1 VEKPE
6 RKPIS
11 KTLRALSWLAES
23 STPEVGVRQLAAA
36 MNIAPSSAHRILLAL
51 SEAGFVR
58 RDGRTQRYA
67 LGNEFLRL
75 SHLAI
80 TKAPLRQAGAE
91 AMRRLVEN
99 CDESALL
106 GIYDDGRQ
114 EMIYAASVDSKH
126 SSQRVIQLNKW
137 IPVRTG
143 ASGLAILAF
152 LKEAEAC
159 SIVQRLALLAP
170 GGGGGAGRADPEGLA
185 TELATVR
192 RQGYAFTRCQWI
204 AGAVGLA
211 APIFGSHGKVL
222 GDVCLTIPA
231 QRLGDGSKDRLVDA
245 LRCCVSEITKT
256 IGSTAPSLA
265 VG

>member
-23 STPEVGVRQLAAA
+23 SNPEVGVRQLAAA
-36 MNIAPSSAHRILLAL
+36 MNIAPSSTHRILLAL

-80 TKAPLRQAGAE
+80 AKAPLRQAGAE
-91 AMRRLVEN
+91 AMRRLVES

-114 EMIYAASVDSKH
+114 EMICAASVESKH
-126 SSQRVIQLNKW
+126 SSQRAIQLNKW

-152 LKEAEAC
+152 LREAEAR
-159 SIVQRLALLAP
+159 SIVQRLNLPAP
-170 GGGGGAGRADPEGLA
+170 GGAGRADPGGLEPSWRRFAAGA
-185 TELATVR
+185 TPSRADGSPARSASPPRSSTARARSSVTSAPPSRSSASATAAR
-192 RQGYAFTRCQWI
+192 IDWSTRCD
-204 AGAVGLA
+204 A
-211 APIFGSHGKVL
+211 A
-222 GDVCLTIPA
+222 
-231 QRLGDGSKDRLVDA
+231 
-245 LRCCVSEITKT
+245 
-256 IGSTAPSLA
+256 
-265 VG
+265 

>member
-58 RDGRTQRYA
+58 RDGKTQRYA

-80 TKAPLRQAGAE
+80 AKAPLRQAGAE
-91 AMRRLVEN
+91 AMRRLVES

-106 GIYDDGRQ
+106 GIYDDARQ
-114 EMIYAASVDSKH
+114 EMIYAASIDSKH
-126 SSQRVIQLNKW
+126 SSQRAIQLNKW

-152 LKEAEAC
+152 LKEAEAR

-170 GGGGGAGRADPEGLA
+170 GGAGRADPGRLA

-204 AGAVGLA
+204 TGAVGLA

-245 LRCCVSEITKT
+245 LRFCVSEITKT
-256 IGSTAPSLA
+256 IGSTAPSFA

>member
-80 TKAPLRQAGAE
+80 AKAPLRQAAAE

-126 SSQRVIQLNKW
+126 SSQRAIQLNKW

-152 LKEAEAC
+152 LKEAEAR
-159 SIVQRLALLAP
+159 SIVQHLTLPAP
-170 GGGGGAGRADPEGLA
+170 GGAGRADPEGLA

-222 GDVCLTIPA
+222 GDVCLTIPE

-256 IGSTAPSLA
+256 IGSTTQSLA
-265 VG
+265 LP

>member
-58 RDGRTQRYA
+58 RDGKTQRYA

-80 TKAPLRQAGAE
+80 AKAPLRQAGAE
-91 AMRRLVEN
+91 AMRRLVES

-106 GIYDDGRQ
+106 GIYDDARQ
-114 EMIYAASVDSKH
+114 EMIYAASIDSKH
-126 SSQRVIQLNKW
+126 SSQRAIQLNKW

-152 LKEAEAC
+152 LKEAEAR

-170 GGGGGAGRADPEGLA
+170 GGAGRADPGRLA

-256 IGSTAPSLA
+256 IGSTAPSFA

>member
-11 KTLRALSWLAES
+11 KTLRALSWIAES

-80 TKAPLRQAGAE
+80 TRAPLRQAGAE

-114 EMIYAASVDSKH
+114 EMIYAASIDSKH
-126 SSQRVIQLNKW
+126 SSQRAIHLNEW
-137 IPVRTG
+137 IPIRTG

-152 LKEAEAC
+152 LKEAEAR
-159 SIVQRLALLAP
+159 SIVQRLAPLAP
-170 GGGGGAGRADPEGLA
+170 GGAGHADPGDLES
-185 TELATVR
+185 ELAAVR
-192 RQGYAFTRCQWI
+192 RQGYAFTRCQRI

-222 GDVCLTIPA
+222 GDVCLTIPE

-245 LRCCVSEITKT
+245 LRCCVSQITNS
-256 IGSTAPSLA
+256 IGGTTRSLDPA
-265 VG
+265 

>member
-58 RDGRTQRYA
+58 RDGKTQRYA

-80 TKAPLRQAGAE
+80 AKAPLRQAGAE
-91 AMRRLVEN
+91 AMRRLVET

-114 EMIYAASVDSKH
+114 EMIYAACVDSKH
-126 SSQRVIQLNKW
+126 SSQRAIELNKW

-152 LKEAEAC
+152 LKEAEAR
-159 SIVQRLALLAP
+159 SIVERLALLAP
-170 GGGGGAGRADPEGLA
+170 GGAGRADPEGLA

-256 IGSTAPSLA
+256 IGSTAPGLA

>member
-58 RDGRTQRYA
+58 RDGKTQRYA

-80 TKAPLRQAGAE
+80 AKAPLRQAGAE
-91 AMRRLVEN
+91 AMRRLVES

-106 GIYDDGRQ
+106 GIYDDARQ
-114 EMIYAASVDSKH
+114 EMIYAASIDSKH
-126 SSQRVIQLNKW
+126 SSQRAIQLNKW

-152 LKEAEAC
+152 LKEAEAR

-170 GGGGGAGRADPEGLA
+170 GGPGRADPEGLA

-192 RQGYAFTRCQWI
+192 RQGYAFTRCEWI

-211 APIFGSHGKVL
+211 APVFGSHGKVL

-245 LRCCVSEITKT
+245 LRCCVSEIAKT
-256 IGSTAPSLA
+256 IGSTTPSFA

>member
-1 VEKPE
+1 
-6 RKPIS
+6 
-11 KTLRALSWLAES
+11 
-23 STPEVGVRQLAAA
+23 

-80 TKAPLRQAGAE
+80 AKAPLRQAGAQ
-91 AMRRLVEN
+91 AMRRLVET

-114 EMIYAASVDSKH
+114 EMIYAASVESRH
-126 SSQRVIQLNKW
+126 SSQRVIELNKW

-152 LKEAEAC
+152 LNEAEAR
-159 SIVQRLALLAP
+159 SIVERLPAP
-170 GGGGGAGRADPEGLA
+170 GSAGRADPGGLE

-231 QRLGDGSKDRLVDA
+231 HRLGDGSKDRLVDA

-256 IGSTAPSLA
+256 VGSTAPSFA

>member
-80 TKAPLRQAGAE
+80 AKAPLRQAAAE

-126 SSQRVIQLNKW
+126 SSQRAIQLNKW

-152 LKEAEAC
+152 LKEAEAR
-159 SIVQRLALLAP
+159 SIVQRLTLPAP
-170 GGGGGAGRADPEGLA
+170 GGAGRADPGRLA

-231 QRLGDGSKDRLVDA
+231 RRLGDGSKDRLVDA
-245 LRCCVSEITKT
+245 LRCCVSEITKNL
-256 IGSTAPSLA
+256 GSTPQSFA

>member
-23 STPEVGVRQLAAA
+23 PAPEVGVRQLAAA

-58 RDGRTQRYA
+58 QDGKSQRYR

-80 TKAPLRQAGAE
+80 AKAPLRHAAIE
-91 AMRRLVEN
+91 AMRRLVDD
-99 CDESALL
+99 CHESALL
-106 GIYDDGRQ
+106 GIYDDVRR
-114 EMIYAASVDSKH
+114 EMIFAASVDATH
-126 SSQRVIQLNKW
+126 SSQHAIALNKW
-137 IPVRTG
+137 VPVRTG

-152 LKEAEAC
+152 LKEAEARA
-159 SIVQRLALLAP
+159 IVQRLGPLPPAN
-170 GGGGGAGRADPEGLA
+170 AGVADPDRLE

-211 APIFGSHGKVL
+211 APIFDSNGKVM

-231 QRLGDGSKDRLVDA
+231 QRLAEGSKDRLADA
-245 LRCCVSEITKT
+245 LRCCVSEITRN
-256 IGSTAPSLA
+256 IGSTAASFA
-265 VG
+265 VR

>member
-23 STPEVGVRQLAAA
+23 PAPEVGVRQLAAA

-51 SEAGFVR
+51 SEAGFVQQ
-58 RDGRTQRYA
+58 DGKTQRYR
-67 LGNEFLRL
+67 LGSEFLRL

-80 TKAPLRQAGAE
+80 AKAPLRQAGIA
-91 AMRRLVEN
+91 AMRRLVDA
-99 CDESALL
+99 CQESALL
-106 GIYDDGRQ
+106 AVYDDVRQ
-114 EMIYAASVDSKH
+114 EMIFAASVEATH
-126 SSQRVIQLNKW
+126 SPQRAVALNKW
-137 IPVRTG
+137 VPVRTG

-152 LKEAEAC
+152 LKEAEARA
-159 SIVQRLALLAP
+159 IVERLPLPPPANT
-170 GGGGGAGRADPEGLA
+170 GVADPDRLA

-211 APIFGSHGKVL
+211 APIFASSGTVM

-231 QRLGDGSKDRLVDA
+231 QRLAEGSKDRLIDA
-245 LRCCVSEITKT
+245 LRCCVSEIAKN
-256 IGSTAPSLA
+256 IGGAPTSFA
-265 VG
+265 AG

>member
-80 TKAPLRQAGAE
+80 AKAPLRQAAAE
-91 AMRRLVEN
+91 AMRRLVES

-114 EMIYAASVDSKH
+114 EMIYAASIDSKH
-126 SSQRVIQLNKW
+126 SSQRAIELNKW

-152 LKEAEAC
+152 LKEAEAR
-159 SIVQRLALLAP
+159 SIVQRLALPAP
-170 GGGGGAGRADPEGLA
+170 GGVGRPDPGGLK

-211 APIFGSHGKVL
+211 APIFGSQGKVL
-222 GDVCLTIPA
+222 GDVCLTIPER
-231 QRLGDGSKDRLVDA
+231 RLGDGSKDRLVDA

-256 IGSTAPSLA
+256 IGGTTQSLA
-265 VG
+265 LPT

>member
-80 TKAPLRQAGAE
+80 AKAPLRQAGAE
-91 AMRRLVEN
+91 AMRRLVDS

-114 EMIYAASVDSKH
+114 EMIYAASVESKH
-126 SSQRVIQLNKW
+126 SSQRAIELNKW

-152 LKEAEAC
+152 LKEAEAR
-159 SIVQRLALLAP
+159 SIVQRLP
-170 GGGGGAGRADPEGLA
+170 VPGGAGRADPGELE
-185 TELATVR
+185 TRLATVR

-211 APIFGSHGKVL
+211 APIFGSQGKVL
-222 GDVCLTIPA
+222 GDVCLTIPE

-256 IGSTAPSLA
+256 IGSTTPSFA
-265 VG
+265 VE

>member
-23 STPEVGVRQLAAA
+23 AAPEVGVRQLAAA
-36 MNIAPSSAHRILLAL
+36 MKIAPSSAHRILHAL

-58 RDGRTQRYA
+58 RDGKTQRYR

-80 TKAPLRQAGAE
+80 AKAPLRQAGVA
-91 AMRRLVEN
+91 AMRRLVDA
-99 CDESALL
+99 CHESALL
-106 GIYDDGRQ
+106 AIYDDVRQ
-114 EMIYAASVDSKH
+114 EMIFAASVDATH
-126 SSQRVIQLNKW
+126 SSQPAIALNKW
-137 IPVRTG
+137 VPVRTG

-152 LKEAEAC
+152 LKEAEAR
-159 SIVQRLALLAP
+159 SIIQRLGLLPPAN
-170 GGGGGAGRADPEGLA
+170 AGVADPDRLEA
-185 TELATVR
+185 ELATVR

-211 APIFGSHGKVL
+211 APIFGGNGKIL

-231 QRLGDGSKDRLVDA
+231 QRVGEGSKERLADA
-245 LRCCVSEITKT
+245 LRCCVSDITKT
-256 IGSTAPSLA
+256 LGSAAPSFAL
-265 VG
+265 G